1 MTCLVPTPTTAAN
14 LSFSMQTGTHTQS
27 APHFDPDLLKPV
39 GLAPPSTAVQKA
51 ARDKRR
57 KQLKS
62 EIRLLELKR
71 SNYDREI
78 DALQAQLDAA

>member
-1 MTCLVPTPTTAAN
+1 MATTPT
-14 LSFSMQTGTHTQS
+14 SSQS
-27 APHFDPDLLKPV
+27 APHFDADLLKPV

-71 SNYDREI
+71 NNYDREI
-78 DALQAQLDAA
+78 KDLQAQLAAA